1 MPAAT
6 LLDVET
12 VEMPATARRLDNL
25 LHIRSPNG
33 QRYLHV
39 LEWMG
44 YYEKSILWRLLYY
57 MAWLGQQNPGVTI
70 MGTLVY
76 LTRNCD
82 AGDTLT
88 QHIDGQLVQQCNLHC
103 IRLWE
108 HDAQA
113 ALASG
118 SLGMAILSPL
128 MRGADSVLAE
138 QVINKVLQQTQPP
151 QQHELLSLLTP
162 LTERLLEKDRLIQLV
177 GKERVM
183 QSQVISSLVEE
194 AVEERTAEVMKQA
207 EQLKARWQQEQER
220 LREREQAEQQ
230 RQELHQTLLDAI
242 AVRFPNVPVTL
253 LKDIWQV
260 KQTSLFHQM
269 FLDVVKAKD
278 VQELEQLFKE
288 HAAAGTNGQ

>member
-1 MPAAT
+1 
-6 LLDVET
+6 
-12 VEMPATARRLDNL
+12 
-25 LHIRSPNG
+25 
-33 QRYLHV
+33 
-39 LEWMG
+39 
-44 YYEKSILWRLLYY
+44 
-57 MAWLGQQNPGVTI
+57 
-70 MGTLVY
+70 
-76 LTRNCD
+76 
-82 AGDTLT
+82 
-88 QHIDGQLVQQCNLHC
+88 
-103 IRLWE
+103 
-108 HDAQA
+108 
-113 ALASG
+113 
-118 SLGMAILSPL
+118 

-194 AVEERTAEVMKQA
+194 AVEERTAQVMKQ
-207 EQLKARWQQEQER
+207 LEQER
-220 LREREQAEQQ
+220 ERSEQQ
-230 RQELHQTLLDAI
+230 RQQQLIQTLLDAI
-242 AVRFPNVPVTL
+242 AIRFPNVPVTL

-260 KQTSLFHQM
+260 KHPSSFHQM